1 VEALIG
7 VVEHQIFGFLL
18 GFLQSI
24 AWICDHFKSGIWAP
38 SQHLEVGF
46 LAHPEDADISHR
58 LG

>member
-1 VEALIG
+1 